1 MQCFNTEYNN
11 DLDQDRLLLLFFY
24 NNRIFERIVKS
35 ALEKLVFNRQQQNI

>member
-11 DLDQDRLLLLFFY
+11 DLDQDRLLFFFY

>member
-11 DLDQDRLLLLFFY
+11 DLDQDRLLLFFY

>member
-11 DLDQDRLLLLFFY
+11 DLDQDRLLLFFFY